1 MISALHSLPEEYSYQ
16 GTVFTG
22 EDQLPECVSERYQE
36 GSITTDH
43 RFFATSETK
52 NASWKGMAV
61 EWESN
66 STTGKRIS
74 MFSERPNEQEVL
86 FPPGTRF
93 EVTRIEENETHPRLK
108 IYQSQIA

>member
-1 MISALHSLPEEYSYQ
+1 
-16 GTVFTG
+16 
-22 EDQLPECVSERYQE
+22 
-36 GSITTDH
+36 
-43 RFFATSETK
+43 
-52 NASWKGMAV
+52 
-61 EWESN
+61 
-66 STTGKRIS
+66 

>member
-1 MISALHSLPEEYSYQ
+1 PTKRLISQEEMW
-16 GTVFTG
+16 GN
-22 EDQLPECVSERYQE
+22 LR
-36 GSITTDH
+36 
-43 RFFATSETK
+43 
-52 NASWKGMAV
+52 SWQGMAV

-93 EVTRIEENETHPRLK
+93 QVTRIEENETHPRLK